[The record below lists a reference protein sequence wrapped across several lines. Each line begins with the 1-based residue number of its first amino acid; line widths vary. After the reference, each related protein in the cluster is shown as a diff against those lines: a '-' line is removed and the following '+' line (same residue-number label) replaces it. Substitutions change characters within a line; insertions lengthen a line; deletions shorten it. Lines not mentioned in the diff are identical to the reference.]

1 MGKIT
6 FCENVLAQVRA
17 LIKSSY
23 LSFILYSVWDP
34 GFTLE
39 VTKCKMYEKVCYGI
53 GDEKPKGIMFTEL
66 QNFKGIVITL
76 QYDFKNTNVIPKQYD
91 YICINDI
98 RLMSTFIGKL

>member
-17 LIKSSY
+17 LVKSSY
-23 LSFILYSVWDP
+23 LSLILYSVWDP

-39 VTKCKMYEKVCYGI
+39 VTKWKMYEKVCYGI
-53 GDEKPKGIMFTEL
+53 GDEKSKGIMFTEL

-76 QYDFKNTNVIPKQYD
+76 QYDFNNTNVIPKQYD
-91 YICINDI
+91 YICINYI
-98 RLMSTFIGKL
+98 RLISTFIGKL